1 MLYQKI
7 ACKMAEYLE
16 REAVIEKEQKEECAY
31 GLEMLIS
38 SICLAGML
46 FGVAEEQWTSEVSI
60 DAIRGKIL
68 DRNGKELAVYFKPGT
83 SAKF

>member
-46 FGVAEEQWTSEVSI
+46 FGVAYFLK
-60 DAIRGKIL
+60 AKIG
-68 DRNGKELAVYFKPGT
+68 RAHV
-83 SAKF
+83 

>member
-31 GLEMLIS
+31 GLENANFID
-38 SICLAGML
+38 L
-46 FGVAEEQWTSEVSI
+46 FSWNAVWCSLFFEG
-60 DAIRGKIL
+60 
-68 DRNGKELAVYFKPGT
+68 DR
-83 SAKF
+83 